1 MHRATLAV
9 VLAPLA
15 FVLLAAAPAPAPE
28 QPVQPPPDPNLT
40 GARAALVAAQEHLR
54 LADTGKK
61 DQYGT
66 HRKLALELVNTA
78 ISEVDAGLRIAA
90 DQAARKAREA
100 KEAESRKKK
109 RKRR

>member
-1 MHRATLAV
+1 M
-9 VLAPLA
+9 LA
-15 FVLLAAAPAPAPE
+15 FLALALVAAGPAPE
-28 QPVQPPPDPNLT
+28 QPVPPPPDPNLT

-54 LADTGKK
+54 LAETGKK

-78 ISEVDAGLRIAA
+78 ISEVDAGLRSAA
-90 DQAARKAREA
+90 EDAARKAREA
-100 KEAESRKKK
+100 KEAESRKK